1 LNRVVQL
8 SANSRRKILSFKGI
22 RVLDEQG
29 NNQKTRLKQTFNL
42 KGTRNLFY
50 ILSLTGTE

>member
-1 LNRVVQL
+1 M
-8 SANSRRKILSFKGI
+8 SKAIIKKA
-22 RVLDEQG
+22 
-29 NNQKTRLKQTFNL
+29 RLKQTFNL